1 MTVTLHNHLL
11 TAILHNSVS
20 TQPIATTPTLP
31 ITPNAQQPDISN
43 DPTTTPKKTRPAGDI
58 DPEDTSSSPSKNK
71 RPRKVDLELD
81 ISQVPDLL
89 PKRTRVREWLG
100 GLNRAERDRLKRLGG
115 SGGSNGGGGSGGMQ
129 ENDHKSKIPGEMQR
143 GYQGRGRLRQNSMS
157 SSVLSSAIARAGLR
171 TCCPPSPSPTTITLD
186 HRCVDP
192 HPTLSGKP
200 LRPNVL
206 SSLHPLAQSTGY
218 VPSQRQLR
226 DRIVDLAKLNGM
238 TEGVAEGMDDLLG
251 AALDVS
257 RNDRRRDSLI

>member
-31 ITPNAQQPDISN
+31 ISPNAQQPDISN
-43 DPTTTPKKTRPAGDI
+43 DPTTTPKKTRPAGEI
-58 DPEDTSSSPSKNK
+58 DPEDTSSTPSKNK
-71 RPRKVDLELD
+71 RPRKADLELD

-115 SGGSNGGGGSGGMQ
+115 SGGSNGGGSGGVQ

-143 GYQGRGRLRQNSMS
+143 GYQGRGRLRQNSTS
-157 SSVLSSAIARAGLR
+157 SSVLSSTIARAGLR
-171 TCCPPSPSPTTITLD
+171 TRRPPSPSPTTMTSDSRRI
-186 HRCVDP
+186 DP
-192 HPTLSGKP
+192 TCSTLSGKP

-257 RNDRRRDSLI
+257 WNEW

>member
-31 ITPNAQQPDISN
+31 ITPNAQQPDVSN
-43 DPTTTPKKTRPAGDI
+43 DPTTTPKKTRPAGEI
-58 DPEDTSSSPSKNK
+58 DPEDTSSTPSKNK
-71 RPRKVDLELD
+71 RPRKADLELD

-115 SGGSNGGGGSGGMQ
+115 SGGSNGGGSGGMQ

-171 TCCPPSPSPTTITLD
+171 TCCPPSPAIITPD
-186 HRCVDP
+186 HRRVVDP
-192 HPTLSGKP
+192 ACPTRSGKP

-257 RNDRRRDSLI
+257 WNEWRRDGVN

>member
-1 MTVTLHNHLL
+1 
-11 TAILHNSVS
+11 
-20 TQPIATTPTLP
+20 
-31 ITPNAQQPDISN
+31 
-43 DPTTTPKKTRPAGDI
+43 
-58 DPEDTSSSPSKNK
+58 
-71 RPRKVDLELD
+71 
-81 ISQVPDLL
+81 
-89 PKRTRVREWLG
+89 
-100 GLNRAERDRLKRLGG
+100 
-115 SGGSNGGGGSGGMQ
+115 MQ

-157 SSVLSSAIARAGLR
+157 SSVLSSTIARAGLR
-171 TCCPPSPSPTTITLD
+171 TCCPPSPNTITSD
-186 HRCVDP
+186 VHRRIDP
-192 HPTLSGKP
+192 ARSTRSGKP

-257 RNDRRRDSLI
+257 LNYRMRDNVFRMC

>member
-1 MTVTLHNHLL
+1 
-11 TAILHNSVS
+11 
-20 TQPIATTPTLP
+20 
-31 ITPNAQQPDISN
+31 
-43 DPTTTPKKTRPAGDI
+43 
-58 DPEDTSSSPSKNK
+58 
-71 RPRKVDLELD
+71 
-81 ISQVPDLL
+81 
-89 PKRTRVREWLG
+89 
-100 GLNRAERDRLKRLGG
+100 
-115 SGGSNGGGGSGGMQ
+115 MQ

-157 SSVLSSAIARAGLR
+157 SSVLSSTIARAGLR
-171 TCCPPSPSPTTITLD
+171 TCCPPSPNTITPDD
-186 HRCVDP
+186 HRRVDP
-192 HPTLSGKP
+192 HPTRSGKP

-257 RNDRRRDSLI
+257 LSDCLRDGMV